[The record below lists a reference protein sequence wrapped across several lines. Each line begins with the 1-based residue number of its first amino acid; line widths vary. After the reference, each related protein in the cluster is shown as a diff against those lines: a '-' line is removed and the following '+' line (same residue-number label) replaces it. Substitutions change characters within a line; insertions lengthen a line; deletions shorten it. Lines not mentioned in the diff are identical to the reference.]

1 MFSIAYIITQD
12 LMRRRMIGARVSDP
26 VLPSTE
32 QRRRKPVDR
41 RRPAQRRPHVALVAP
56 QTARSDEHLC

>member
-1 MFSIAYIITQD
+1 MFSIAFILSQD
-12 LMRRRMIGARVSDP
+12 LMRRRMTGARVSDP

-32 QRRRKPVDR
+32 QRRREPVDR
-41 RRPAQRRPHVALVAP
+41 SRPAQRRPHVALIAP